1 MGFFE
6 NLAGGFAVALS
17 ASNLFYCALGAI
29 LGTAI
34 GVLPGLGPPAT
45 IALLLPVTFRMEPVS
60 AVIMLAG
67 IFYGAMY
74 GGSTTSILLN
84 IPGEAASVITCLDG
98 YKMARNG
105 RAGAALGI
113 SALGSFI
120 AGTLAVLG
128 VSIMAPTLASFALK
142 FGPPEYFCLVFLGLM
157 MAIYLSEESVLKGLM
172 MGVLG
177 LLLGTIGLDPV
188 DGTPRF
194 TLGVSRLTDGIDFVV
209 MVMGLF
215 GLAEILCNLEAPENR
230 EVFKTALKGLL
241 PTRQDWRQCWAPVL
255 RGSVL
260 GFFIGVLPGGGA
272 IISSFAA
279 YAVEKRL
286 SKHPE
291 QFGKGAIEGV
301 AAPEAANNAASTSSF
316 IPLLTL
322 GIPGNASIAMIF
334 VALMIHGIR
343 PGPLL
348 LQEHPNL
355 FWGVIASMYIGNV
368 LLLGLNLPL
377 IGFWVRMLK
386 VPYRYLAVVVVVVCV
401 IGAYSV
407 NNSAWDVGMM
417 VFFGVMGYLL
427 RKFAFPASP
436 FILAM
441 ILGPMLEK
449 TLQQSLIA
457 SGGDFMTFLNRPIS
471 ASLLLGRGVPHA
483 DAAGQ
488 EDMEETINR
497 QTKGEQYETQM
508 LIGNHFGSLHPLRT
522 SLLGDGRRGK
532 VAFPADHDLH
542 RFRPGGR
549 DGHAGAAPLRR
560 DEKDPGRRHAG
571 GQHGRAP
578 TRSLP

>member
-1 MGFFE
+1 MDFFE
-6 NLAGGFAVALS
+6 HLAGGFSVALS
-17 ASNLFYCALGAI
+17 LSNLFYCAIGAI

-45 IALLLPVTFRMEPVS
+45 IALLLPVTFKMDPVS
-60 AVIMLAG
+60 AVIMLSG

-84 IPGEAASVITCLDG
+84 IPGEAASVVTCLDG

-120 AGTLAVLG
+120 GATLAILG
-128 VSIMAPTLASFALK
+128 ISILAPTLASFALK
-142 FGPPEYFCLVFLGLM
+142 FGPPEYFCLVLLGLM

-172 MGVLG
+172 MGFLG

-188 DGTPRF
+188 SGTQRF
-194 TLGVSRLTDGIDFVV
+194 TFGLSRMTDGIDFVV

-215 GLAEILCNLEAPENR
+215 GLAEILCNLEAPEKR
-230 EVFKTALKGLL
+230 EIFKTALKGLL
-241 PTRQDWRQCWAPVL
+241 PTRQDWRQCGGSVL
-255 RGSVL
+255 RGSAL

-286 SKHPE
+286 SRHPE
-291 QFGKGAIEGV
+291 RFGNGAIEGV

-355 FWGVIASMYIGNV
+355 FWGVIASMYVGNV
-368 LLLGLNLPL
+368 ILLGLNLPL

-386 VPYRYLAVVVVVVCV
+386 VPYRYLAVVVVVICV

-407 NNSAWDVGMM
+407 NNSTWDVGMM
-417 VFFGVMGYLL
+417 VFFGVVGYLF

-457 SGGDFMTFLNRPIS
+457 SGGDFLTFVNRPIS
-471 ASLLLGRGVPHA
+471 ASLL
-483 DAAGQ
+483 AAAAFL
-488 EDMEETINR
+488 
-497 QTKGEQYETQM
+497 M
-508 LIGNHFGSLHPLRT
+508 LTPAVKQLW
-522 SLLGDGRRGK
+522 RRY
-532 VAFPADHDLH
+532 
-542 RFRPGGR
+542 RSQQGG
-549 DGHAGAAPLRR
+549 
-560 DEKDPGRRHAG
+560 
-571 GQHGRAP
+571 
-578 TRSLP
+578 

>member
-1 MGFFE
+1 MMDFLA
-6 NLAGGFAVALS
+6 NLASGFEVALS
-17 ASNLFYCALGAI
+17 ASNLFYCAIGAI

-34 GVLPGLGPPAT
+34 GVLPGLGPQAT
-45 IALLLPVTFRMEPVS
+45 IALLLPVTLRMEPVS

-67 IFYGAMY
+67 IFCGAMY

-120 AGTLAVLG
+120 AGTLSVLG
-128 VSIMAPTLASFALK
+128 ISILAPTLASFALK
-142 FGPPEYFCLVFLGLM
+142 FGPPEYCCLVFLGLM
-157 MAIYLSEESVLKGLM
+157 MAIYLSEESILKGLM
-172 MGVLG
+172 MGFMG
-177 LLLGTIGLDPV
+177 LLLGTVGLDPV
-188 DGTPRF
+188 NGSARF
-194 TLGVSRLTDGIDFVV
+194 TFGVSRLTDGIDFVV
-209 MVMGLF
+209 MAMGLF

-230 EVFKTALKGLL
+230 EIFKTALKGLL
-241 PTRQDWRQCWAPVL
+241 PTREDWRQCWASVL
-255 RGSVL
+255 RGSLL

-291 QFGKGAIEGV
+291 RFGKGAIEGV
-301 AAPEAANNAASTSSF
+301 AAPESANNAASTSSF

-322 GIPGNASIAMIF
+322 GIPGNASIAMIY
-334 VALMIHGIR
+334 VALMMHGIR

-348 LQEHPNL
+348 LQEHPDI
-355 FWGVIASMYIGNV
+355 FWGVIASMYIGNAM
-368 LLLGLNLPL
+368 LLGLNLPL
-377 IGFWVRMLK
+377 ISFWVRLLK
-386 VPYRYLAVVVVVVCV
+386 VPYCYLAVVVVVVCI

-427 RKFAFPASP
+427 RKFAFPAAP

-457 SGGDFMTFLNRPIS
+457 SGGDPMTFLRRPIS
-471 ASLLLGRGVPHA
+471 ATLLV
-483 DAAGQ
+483 AAGL
-488 EDMEETINR
+488 I
-497 QTKGEQYETQM
+497 M
-508 LIGNHFGSLHPLRT
+508 LTPLVKQIWKKRRFSLQ
-522 SLLGDGRRGK
+522 
-532 VAFPADHDLH
+532 
-542 RFRPGGR
+542 GG
-549 DGHAGAAPLRR
+549 
-560 DEKDPGRRHAG
+560 
-571 GQHGRAP
+571 
-578 TRSLP
+578 